1 MLGWYRT
8 WSFTRQGSESW
19 REAEGSDIKTL
30 SKETVCPFTYQ
41 MDDEKSVLVVALFIT
56 RDLRAF
62 YRATGGTS
70 AVAAVPV
77 LGTAS

>member
-8 WSFTRQGSESW
+8 WGFTRQGSESW
-19 REAEGSDIKTL
+19 RGAEGSDIKTL
-30 SKETVCPFTYQ
+30 SKETAFPFTYQ
-41 MDDEKSVLVVALFIT
+41 MDDEKSVLVVALFII

-77 LGTAS
+77 LSTAS